1 MVIWT
6 PIGMLAEAGAC
17 HFPPTLRK
25 RAVNGY
31 WRRPGSPV
39 ESNRWLQEVQFE
51 GTVGTVAYMAPEQA
65 RGKTVDKRADIWAF
79 GCVLF
84 EMLAGGSLRSG
95 GTIGLKQAEL
105 VMDGYLYQ
113 PQRPRSAPTR
123 PSRRRATTPGNRD
136 GLRHARDHNVSEN
149 VPQPKDCH
157 SLRGARV
164 VPAHTAARSLER
176 KGAATTAWG
185 GHNGADVIEIVA
197 RSRSSR
203 IPITV
208 VPGAGRLIPPPGAV
222 T

>member
-1 MVIWT
+1 MREDGTVKVLDF
-6 PIGMLAEAGAC
+6 GLAKLGAGWVGEAGGE
-17 HFPPTLRK
+17 HLTNSPT
-25 RAVNGY
+25 VNVLPTRTGMI
-31 WRRPGSPV
+31 
-39 ESNRWLQEVQFE
+39 L
-51 GTVGTVAYMAPEQA
+51 GTVAYMAPEQA